1 MSAAGSKSAQRRMAI
16 RSVIEGCMA
25 DGVCAEA
32 VVARLA
38 LHLGMEIRVAELAE
52 IVLEVV
58 PSNSQETERLQEVAG
73 LLRRKP
79 GAFATLRATGAAVR
93 HARDDDETDAAV
105 VRRLALSF
113 DAAAA
118 ISQTASVQLA
128 SLGDEEKLSAT
139 TEEVAAWLKEQDFTG
154 TGRDILDIG
163 CGIGRFERALAKSFN
178 RMVGIDISS
187 RMISVASDRCAA
199 LGNVELRQTCGLDLT
214 EFDDSSFDCVLAVD
228 SFPYLVLAGMA
239 ERHFDEIA
247 RILKRP
253 GWLALLNYSYR
264 GSLFLDRADIGRLAE
279 AHQLRVVINGEKPF
293 RSWDGDAFLLA
304 RDGGTLPRAASSD
317 VEQEALKSVTDPK
330 EEIMASGDKKHFG
343 RGTQGKGTG
352 AGAMTDLPKDK
363 VGGNAVLSNRDKK
376 QHSEERGLDGNRIK
390 SDQYQD
396 HAANQL
402 PKD

>member
-1 MSAAGSKSAQRRMAI
+1 
-16 RSVIEGCMA
+16 MA
-25 DGVCAEA
+25 DGICAEA

-38 LHLGMEIRVAELAE
+38 LHLRVEIRVAELAE
-52 IVLEVV
+52 IVLDVV
-58 PSNSQETERLQEVAG
+58 PSNSRDAEKLQEVAA
-73 LLRRKP
+73 LLRHNP
-79 GAFATLRATGAAVR
+79 GAFAKLRATGAAVR
-93 HARDDDETDAAV
+93 HVRDDDETDAAV

-128 SLGDEEKLSAT
+128 SLGDEERLSAT

-163 CGIGRFERALAKSFN
+163 CGIGRFERALAKAFN

-187 RMISVASDRCAA
+187 RMISIASDRCAA
-199 LGNVELRQTCGLDLT
+199 LGNVELRQTSGLDLI

-247 RILKRP
+247 RVLKRP

-264 GSLFLDRADIGRLAE
+264 GSLLLDRADIGRLAE

-304 RDGGTLPRAASSD
+304 RGGGTLPRAASSD
-317 VEQEALKSVTDPK
+317 VEQEALKSVT
-330 EEIMASGDKKHFG
+330 I
-343 RGTQGKGTG
+343 R
-352 AGAMTDLPKDK
+352 
-363 VGGNAVLSNRDKK
+363 R
-376 QHSEERGLDGNRIK
+376 RK
-390 SDQYQD
+390 SW
-396 HAANQL
+396 HPATKNISAAA
-402 PKD
+402 PRARVPAPAR